1 MPPVVPSTGPRLR
14 PKEDPLSDDLPT
26 LLREA
31 KMAGASDLHL
41 VAGRPPIHRI
51 DGTVQPAPAPPL
63 TAGDLH
69 TACMDLLT
77 DAQQEIF
84 HRQGELCF
92 SLQLPDLGF
101 FRINLAR
108 ELGRTD
114 ASIRIGAA
122 DVPELDTLGVPD
134 ALTDLLRRPNG
145 LVLVTG
151 PTGVG
156 KTTTLNALIGRI
168 NAEQRKKVVMIEDPI
183 EFVHPPGRSL
193 VVQREVGIDAPSFGG
208 AIVHALRQDPD
219 VIVIGEMRDLDT
231 IRSALTAA
239 ETGHL
244 VLATLHT
251 TGAAG
256 TLSRII
262 DVFPADKQAQVRTQ
276 LAGTLVAVL
285 TQRLLPR
292 ADGQGRVLA
301 YELLV
306 VTDAVRNMIRDGKP
320 HHIGNIIQ
328 TGRSLGMQMM
338 DHHVRDLYD
347 AGVITW
353 DTAVSAVSDR
363 RVLERG

>member
-1 MPPVVPSTGPRLR
+1 MST
-14 PKEDPLSDDLPT
+14 DFQT
-26 LLREA
+26 FLREA
-31 KMAGASDLHL
+31 KTAGASDLHL

-51 DGTVQPAPAPPL
+51 DGSIRPSPAPPL
-63 TAGDLH
+63 DAYRLEK
-69 TACMDLLT
+69 ACLSILT
-77 DAQQEIF
+77 EDQRADF
-84 HRQGELCF
+84 ARTGELCI
-92 SLQLPDLGF
+92 SLQLPELGF
-101 FRINLAR
+101 FRVNLAR
-108 ELGRTD
+108 EMGRVD
-114 ASIRIGAA
+114 ASVRLGASK
-122 DVPELDTLGVPD
+122 VPELDALGVPE
-134 ALTDLLRRPNG
+134 ALSDLVRRPNG

-183 EFVHPPGRSL
+183 EFVHPQGRCL
-193 VVQREVGIDAPSFGG
+193 VVQREVGLDSPTFGR

-219 VIVIGEMRDLDT
+219 IVVIGEMRDIET
-231 IRSALTAA
+231 IAAALTAA

-256 TLSRII
+256 TLSRIV
-262 DVFPADKQAQVRTQ
+262 DVFPAHQQAQVRTQ
-276 LAGTLVAVL
+276 LSSTLAAVL

-292 ADGQGRVLA
+292 ADGAGRVLA

-306 VTDAVRNMIRDGKP
+306 VNDAVRNMIRDGKA
-320 HHIGNIIQ
+320 HQLNSIMQ
-328 TGRSLGMQMM
+328 TGRGLGMQLM

-353 DTAVSAVSDR
+353 DTAVSAVTDR
-363 RVLERG
+363 RVLRRG